1 MLLSILHRITGMA
14 LAFGLLALAYW
25 LVAVASGGEAYERA
39 VTLLTSLP
47 GKLLLI
53 AWSFAFFLHLGNGVR
68 HLVWDT
74 GHGLEKS
81 QANASAWFVLMFA
94 LAATA
99 IYWVLL

>member
-39 VTLLTSLP
+39 VTLLT
-47 GKLLLI
+47 GRG
-53 AWSFAFFLHLGNGVR
+53 F
-68 HLVWDT
+68 
-74 GHGLEKS
+74 EKS
-81 QANASAWFVLMFA
+81 QATASAWFVLMFA